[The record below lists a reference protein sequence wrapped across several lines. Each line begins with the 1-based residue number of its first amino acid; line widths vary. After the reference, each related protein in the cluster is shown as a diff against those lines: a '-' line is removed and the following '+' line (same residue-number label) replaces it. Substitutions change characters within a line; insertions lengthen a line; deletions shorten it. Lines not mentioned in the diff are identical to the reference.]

1 MSSQRGREQVD
12 IGKIV
17 EILRRAVRDMRVPV
31 GTEIARKSRSPF
43 ELLISTLLSL
53 RTKDD
58 VTREA
63 SLRLF
68 KRAGTPEKIAALP
81 DSEVE
86 KLIYPVGFYHTK
98 ARRIK
103 EVCRTL
109 IEKYNNEVPDELDE
123 LLKFKGV
130 GRKTAN
136 LVITL
141 GFGKDG
147 VCVDTH
153 VHRICNRLGYIKTK
167 TPDDTEMALRKKLPK
182 QYWIELNDLLVMW
195 GQNICRP
202 ISPLCSACQ
211 IRPYC
216 QQVGVER
223 HR

>member
-1 MSSQRGREQVD
+1 
-12 IGKIV
+12 
-17 EILRRAVRDMRVPV
+17 MRVPV
-31 GTEIARKSRSPF
+31 GTEIARRTRSPF

-63 SLRLF
+63 SRRLF
-68 KRAGTPEKIAALP
+68 ERAGTPEKIAAMQL
-81 DSEVE
+81 SEIE

-98 ARRIK
+98 AQRIK
-103 EVCRTL
+103 EVCHAL
-109 IEKYNNEVPDELDE
+109 LEKYDGEVPDELDE
-123 LLKFKGV
+123 LLRFKGV

-153 VHRICNRLGYIKTK
+153 VHRICNRLGYVKTK
-167 TPDDTEMALRKKLPK
+167 TPDQTEMSLRKKLPRK
-182 QYWIELNDLLVMW
+182 YWIELNDLLVMW
-195 GQNICRP
+195 GQNVCRP
-202 ISPLCSACQ
+202 ISPLCSTCR

>member
-1 MSSQRGREQVD
+1 MSSQSRQEQVD
-12 IGKIV
+12 IDKIV
-17 EILRRAVRDMRVPV
+17 KILRKEVSDMRVPV
-31 GTEIARKSRSPF
+31 GTEIARKTRNPF
-43 ELLISTLLSL
+43 ELLISTILSL

-63 SLRLF
+63 SRRLF
-68 KRAGTPEKIAALP
+68 KRAGTPEKIAALA
-81 DSEVE
+81 DSEIE

-109 IEKYNNEVPDELDE
+109 IDKYNGEVPDELDE
-123 LLKFKGV
+123 LLQFRGV

-141 GFGKDG
+141 GFGKNG

-153 VHRICNRLGYIKTK
+153 VHRICNRLGYVKTK
-167 TPDDTEMALRKKLPK
+167 TPDQTEMALRKKLPK
-182 QYWIELNDLLVMW
+182 KYWIEFNDLLVMW

-202 ISPLCSACQ
+202 ISPLCSICQ
-211 IRPYC
+211 ICTYC
-216 QQVGVER
+216 QQVGVKQ